1 MREIL
6 FRGKRVD
13 DWEWIEGGYVKYNR
27 KHYIISSPNGVI
39 VDWIEVDPATVGQ
52 YTGLKDKNGKRIF
65 EGDICRFKEWNKGK
79 MCWVGEVLYEHQQFI
94 ISGGANEECE
104 LPFVLQL
111 SRFIPECIEV
121 IGNVHDNPELIG
133 GNGNDT

>member
-13 DWEWIEGGYVKYNR
+13 TGSWLYGDLRHWPSGAVGIHCEVTHNTIK
-27 KHYIISSPNGVI
+27 VI
-39 VDWIEVDPATVGQ
+39 PETVGQ
-52 YTGLKDKNGKRIF
+52 YTGLTDRNGKRIF
-65 EGDICRFKEWNKGK
+65 EGDICCFKEWNEGK
-79 MCWVGEVLYEHQQFI
+79 MCWVGEVKYAHQQFI

-104 LPFVLQL
+104 VPFVLQL

-121 IGNVHDNPELIG
+121 IGNVHDNPDLIG
-133 GNGNDT
+133 GHDDGK